1 MDEDVL
7 TARRAAGCGD
17 ACPATEPIAARI
29 KSPFLETTVDSI
41 VGDLVGSSSS
51 HGVYGERLGRH
62 VETSEVGR
70 FLGPSATW
78 WWTRSLDPV

>member
-17 ACPATEPIAARI
+17 ACTAAQPVAARI

-41 VGDLVGSSSS
+41 AGDLVGSSSS
-51 HGVYGERLGRH
+51 HGVYGKQLGRH
-62 VETSEVGR
+62 VATAEVGR
-70 FLGPSATW
+70 FLGPSGTW
-78 WWTRSLDPV
+78 RWTRSLDSV